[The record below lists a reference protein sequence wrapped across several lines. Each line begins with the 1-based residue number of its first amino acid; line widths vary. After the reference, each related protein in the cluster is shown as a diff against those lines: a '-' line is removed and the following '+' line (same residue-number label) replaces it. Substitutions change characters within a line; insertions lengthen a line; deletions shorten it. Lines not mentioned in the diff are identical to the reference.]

1 MTAVILVYLGFLCLA
16 QVFEGAVA
24 DFNLL
29 YSLQLY
35 NITKKYGIIIRQ
47 VYTELKGS

>member
-1 MTAVILVYLGFLCLA
+1 MTAVILIYLGFLCRA

-29 YSLQLY
+29 YSLTILQ
-35 NITKKYGIIIRQ
+35 KKYGIIIRQ